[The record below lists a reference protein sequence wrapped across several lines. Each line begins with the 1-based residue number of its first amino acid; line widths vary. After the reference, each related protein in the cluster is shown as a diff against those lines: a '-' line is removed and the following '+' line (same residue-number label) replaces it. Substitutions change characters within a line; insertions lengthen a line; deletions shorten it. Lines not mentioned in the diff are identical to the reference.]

1 MPVSSPPPLSPS
13 SPPPDF
19 IVPLLPPPPTRSNT
33 LPLMPKPQP
42 QPIRICVPPR
52 RKTVGILLLGVVI
65 FLWVL
70 STFLTFTIFSDG
82 SYTKPYFVTYVNT
95 CSFCSYLLP
104 GVWRRWWGK
113 CGEGERRRGGY
124 ARLEDV
130 SLPGAGGEDGDGV
143 VVVNKGLVVEGEDML
158 GERETIMLSLQFCL
172 LWFVVCFPPYAS
184 RTYGITMLMNG
195 EKANYFQSYC
205 LKWTSV
211 ASATILSSTSSIF
224 TLVLS
229 ALLRIERF
237 TWTKFLAVML
247 SLAGVSLISSVDLTP
262 SSSPSPAS
270 EGKTP
275 GEILLGDLMALM
287 GAFSYGVYTIL
298 LKVRIGHES
307 RISMTRFLGFVGL
320 FNFLGLWPG
329 IIILHYA
336 GVEKFE
342 VPPDA
347 RVWWIVVINAS
358 ITPISDYCWVYA
370 MLLTTPLIVT
380 VGLSLTIPLALLGQ
394 MLVLGVWSSGVYWI
408 GAALVFVAFLF
419 VNRESAVGD
428 GGGGEGE
435 AERWER

>member
-1 MPVSSPPPLSPS
+1 MGNA
-13 SPPPDF
+13 
-19 IVPLLPPPPTRSNT
+19 PLL
-33 LPLMPKPQP
+33 
-42 QPIRICVPPR
+42 
-52 RKTVGILLLGVVI
+52 
-65 FLWVL
+65 
-70 STFLTFTIFSDG
+70 
-82 SYTKPYFVTYVNT
+82 
-95 CSFCSYLLP
+95 
-104 GVWRRWWGK
+104 
-113 CGEGERRRGGY
+113 
-124 ARLEDV
+124 
-130 SLPGAGGEDGDGV
+130 GAGGEDGDGA
-143 VVVNKGLVVEGEDML
+143 VVVNKGLVVEGGDML

-172 LWFVVCFPPYAS
+172 LWFVVCVSPSYAS
-184 RTYGITMLMNG
+184 YTYGITVLMNG

-275 GEILLGDLMALM
+275 GQILLGDLMALM

-307 RISMTRFLGFVGL
+307 RISMTKFFGFVGL

-347 RVWWIVVINAS
+347 RVWWIVVVRLLS
-358 ITPISDYCWVYA
+358 SLCHCVS
-370 MLLTTPLIVT
+370 LLTFAC
-380 VGLSLTIPLALLGQ
+380 G
-394 MLVLGVWSSGVYWI
+394 
-408 GAALVFVAFLF
+408 
-419 VNRESAVGD
+419 GD
-428 GGGGEGE
+428 GRSMP
-435 AERWER
+435 ALH